1 MHAVHNARC
10 CVGLLCGL
18 FFTDMFTWLWVRRVG
33 VRGEVSGSNVY
44 MVMAPSSSESDFA
57 LKAISVA
64 YVIDFK

>member
-18 FFTDMFTWLWVRRVG
+18 FSRMCSHDYGVRRVG

-44 MVMAPSSSESDFA
+44 MVMAPSSSKSDFA

-64 YVIDFK
+64 YVTYFK